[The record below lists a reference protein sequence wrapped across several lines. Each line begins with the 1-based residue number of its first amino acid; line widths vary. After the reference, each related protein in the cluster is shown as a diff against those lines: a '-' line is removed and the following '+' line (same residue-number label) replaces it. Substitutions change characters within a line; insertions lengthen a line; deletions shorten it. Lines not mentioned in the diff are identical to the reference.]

1 MRSLTTPK
9 SSSSSNGG
17 IRRKKINYFLKFGEY
32 GTGPGQFTEPSG
44 VCSNEA
50 GEFLVADTNNHRI
63 QIFNHE
69 GEFLR
74 QIGDDGE
81 NIKDDRGRADV
92 LRHKGPL
99 VYPNRVAV
107 CPKTGNIIVTER
119 PPSKQVIML

>member
-1 MRSLTTPK
+1 MQVTEACGG
-9 SSSSSNGG
+9 SNGYTFSSPKLHSKGGG
-17 IRRKKINYFLKFGEY
+17 ISRKKINYFLKFGEY

-74 QIGDDGE
+74 QIGDGQKTD
-81 NIKDDRGRADV
+81 
-92 LRHKGPL
+92 GPL

-119 PPSKQVIML
+119 PPSKQVFTWF